1 MVHTVIV
8 PLDGSAVSERAL
20 RPAITIARR
29 LGAELELLRVVAH
42 ANDVEAARQWLAD
55 LASGIDVPVRPPYVI
70 EGDWAAECIANAGD
84 EAGSLVCLSS
94 HGAGG
99 LRNAVLGSVAEDVL
113 RLSARPVLVVGPEA
127 GADLDPSRP
136 VVVCVDGSTTSEA
149 ILPAASA
156 WSGATGMAPWVVTV
170 LEPDVAVPAEDV
182 VESGYVRQVAER
194 LGAEFE
200 VLHGSHPAEAIVAFA
215 RSLPAGV
222 IAMATHG
229 KTGLAR
235 VVAGSVAMGVVRHA
249 PCPVLLLRPA
259 ELHSD
264 EDA

>member
-1 MVHTVIV
+1 MVRTVVV
-8 PLDGSAVSERAL
+8 PLDGSAVAERAL
-20 RPAITIARR
+20 RPATTLARH
-29 LGAELELLRVVAH
+29 LGAELELLRVVPGAS
-42 ANDVEAARQWLAD
+42 DVEPARQRLAE

-70 EGDWAAECIANAGD
+70 EGDWPAECIANAGD
-84 EAGSLVCLSS
+84 EAGTLICLSS

-99 LRNAVLGSVAEDVL
+99 LREVVLGSVATDVL
-113 RLSARPVLVVGPEA
+113 RLSTRPVLVVGPAA
-127 GADLDPSRP
+127 GADREVTRP

-149 ILPAASA
+149 VLPAASA
-156 WSGATGMAPWVVTV
+156 WVDATGAACWVVTV
-170 LEPDVAVPAEDV
+170 LEPDVALPADDV

-200 VLHGSHPAEAIVAFA
+200 VLHGSHPDEAIVGFA

-229 KTGLAR
+229 RTGLAR

-259 ELHSD
+259 DLRPD
-264 EDA
+264 G